1 MLWHFGGYMI
11 EHPNHVFLT
20 LTNRKPADGISVELN
35 LLEILQALAAQIL
48 KHAALHDAEEL

>member
-20 LTNRKPADGISVELN
+20 LAYRKPTDGISVELN
-35 LLEILQALAAQIL
+35 LLKISQALATQIL
-48 KHAALHDAEEL
+48 KHAALHDAEEF